1 MMVDQHSLSTN
12 ASMIVQRHE
21 FGRSDDVQDELK
33 PALNMY
39 LVNNKEIYTPN
50 SLFGSKATFSNYGF
64 GHNTNTM
71 INLNFCNLK
80 HIHMNSNEYNK
91 NQLINI

>member
-33 PALNMY
+33 PASKNM
-39 LVNNKEIYTPN
+39 
-50 SLFGSKATFSNYGF
+50 
-64 GHNTNTM
+64 
-71 INLNFCNLK
+71 
-80 HIHMNSNEYNK
+80 
-91 NQLINI
+91 